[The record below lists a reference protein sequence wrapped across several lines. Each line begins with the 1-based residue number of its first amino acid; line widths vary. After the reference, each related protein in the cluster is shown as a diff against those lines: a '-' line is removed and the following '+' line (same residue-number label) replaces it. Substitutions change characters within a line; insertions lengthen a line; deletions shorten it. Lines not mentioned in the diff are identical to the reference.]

1 MPEITVHSAII
12 EFLRETADPNLRPLL
27 ALSDGQIIHRMF
39 SNHRGQR
46 GVRLTNF
53 GLQIM
58 ESYFQ
63 SYTVSVPKDE
73 VVKPSHLVFLDE
85 RATLPYYCGQGKIVV
100 FDGELGVK
108 LKLVD
113 GRLSTLVSIE
123 VS

>member
-1 MPEITVHSAII
+1 MTTIHGAII
-12 EFLRETADPNLRPLL
+12 EFLREAADPTLAPLL
-27 ALSDGQIIHRMF
+27 ALPDAQIVHRMF
-39 SNHRGQR
+39 FNHRGQR

-53 GLQIM
+53 GLQVM

-63 SYTVSVPKDE
+63 SYAIGVPKDE
-73 VVKPSHLVFLDE
+73 VIKPAHLVFLDE

>member
-1 MPEITVHSAII
+1 MNTVHGAII
-12 EFLRETADPNLRPLL
+12 EFLREADNPKLRPLL
-27 ALSDGQIIHRMF
+27 ALPDVQIIHRMF

-58 ESYFQ
+58 ESYFE
-63 SYTVSVPKDE
+63 SYAISVPKDE
-73 VVKPSHLVFLDE
+73 VIKPSHLVFLDE
-85 RATLPYYCGQGKIVV
+85 RATLPYYCDQGKIVV

-113 GRLSTLVSIE
+113 GRLSTLLSIE
-123 VS
+123 LT

>member
-1 MPEITVHSAII
+1 MSSVHAAII
-12 EFLRETADPNLRPLL
+12 EFLREADDPKLRPLL
-27 ALSDGQIIHRMF
+27 ALPDVQIIHRMF

-63 SYTVSVPKDE
+63 SYSISVPKDE
-73 VVKPSHLVFLDE
+73 VIKPSHLMFLDQ
-85 RATLPYYCGQGKIVV
+85 RATLPYYCDQGKIVV